1 MKKMMM
7 KAGLLALALGASS
20 AANAA
25 FNYSYIEGGFGEID
39 DGEVLFAK
47 GAFDLTKNFGLVG
60 GLYMGDA
67 DPDFDVTALE
77 VGAQFHQPLKGNLSF
92 HAGLQVLHVEVEGD
106 IVVNMGPFGT
116 FRRSYDADDTGLIAN
131 AGLRFQVQP
140 KLQLEGDLKLS
151 SNDMI
156 DDGLGAEGAVRY
168 FFDPKLSVAGGLA
181 IDTELDGLFV
191 SLRYDL

>member
-1 MKKMMM
+1 MKKTMM

-20 AANAA
+20 AANAE

-39 DGEVLFAK
+39 EGEALFAK

-60 GLYMGDA
+60 GIFIGDA
-67 DPDFDVTALE
+67 DPNVDVTAFE
-77 VGAQFHQPLKGNLSF
+77 IGGQFHQPLKGNLSF
-92 HAGLQVLHVEVEGD
+92 HAGLQLLHIEAESSFTHPV
-106 IVVNMGPFGT
+106 FGT
-116 FRRSYDADDTGLIAN
+116 FKAKGDDTGFIAN

-168 FFDPKLSVAGGLA
+168 YFDPKLSVAGGLA
-181 IDTELDGLFV
+181 VDTELDGLFV
-191 SLRYDL
+191 SVRYDL